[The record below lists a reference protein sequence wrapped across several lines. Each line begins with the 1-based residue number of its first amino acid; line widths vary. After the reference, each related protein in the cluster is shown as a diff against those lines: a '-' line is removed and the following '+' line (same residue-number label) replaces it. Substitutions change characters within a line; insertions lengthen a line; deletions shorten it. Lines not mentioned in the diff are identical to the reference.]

1 MDDELFDLHRYSSED
16 HLMFNHARTLL
27 LNISGSNN
35 PGFDYLGEEL
45 VPADYG
51 ALELPSYVQ
60 NIRNFFFGVA
70 PDRAMLNYR
79 IRQMLTLV
87 AQTDLQPYI
96 TDLDSRITYTLG
108 EDNTFAQH
116 VTWDSSINRYAG
128 TTDDVATVSGSPERP
143 DYTGKMYYQFNI
155 DILSSTVIQISRQT
169 PPLKSQNL
177 SLSLT
182 DGLSETFDLYYT
194 GRNLR
199 VNTING
205 GASWIVSGY
214 LRPQVDLSTIAEN
227 LSSAGDDILTELF
240 GTKRIEPWNTFRN
253 LWYDHP
259 ELSYKLGGLIL
270 ALIYRTDKVRK
281 NIND

>member
-1 MDDELFDLHRYSSED
+1 
-16 HLMFNHARTLL
+16 MFNHARTLL

-45 VPADYG
+45 VPADYS
-51 ALELPSYVQ
+51 ALELPSYVK
-60 NIRNFFFGVA
+60 NIRNFFFGAA

-79 IRQMLTLV
+79 TRQMLTLV

-96 TDLDSRITYTLG
+96 TDLDRRITYTLG

-116 VTWDSSINRYAG
+116 VTWDSVINRYAG
-128 TTDDVATVSGSPERP
+128 TADDVATVSGAPERP

-194 GRNLR
+194 GHNLR

-214 LRPQVDLSTIAEN
+214 LRPQVDLATITEN
-227 LSSAGDDILTELF
+227 LSSAGDDTLTELF
-240 GTKRIEPWNTFRN
+240 GTKQIEPWNTFRN